1 VKNEL
6 RIGWVLILALGLVF
20 GFLAW
25 LKKTSIF
32 HSGVQIYAW
41 FPDVSG
47 LSPGDPVSMEG
58 RILGSLSGF
67 QLPGSDSAGW
77 IAILNFDELPRL
89 KSDAQAFIKVREIT
103 GGRIIDI
110 QPGTDSSPF
119 SAQVM
124 PGQTA
129 WDIGTFLKEIKPLLV
144 FFQDSALQDFI
155 QNGNTLLRKSA
166 KLNPEETLTQ
176 LDNVLK
182 QTSLLLSQTN
192 YLLSDSQVGVP
203 ILLKGMG
210 GTLHQVQMV
219 LDSLKPLLREA
230 SATDLQS
237 TIQELREVLS
247 QSGKFIHKMDS
258 FLLTNV
264 QDTSSLAGA
273 VLNSPALKKELEQT
287 LIQLRETLQ
296 QIQDGKLRAKIRL

>member
-6 RIGWVLILALGLVF
+6 KIGWVLILALGLVF

-25 LKKTSIF
+25 LKKTTLF

-67 QLPGSDSAGW
+67 QSPGSDSTGW

-89 KSDAQAFIKVREIT
+89 KSDAQAIIKVREIT

-110 QPGTDSSPF
+110 EPGVDSSPF
-119 SAQVM
+119 ARPVM

-144 FFQDSALQDFI
+144 FFQDTTLQEFI
-155 QNGNTLLRKSA
+155 LNGNDLLRKSA
-166 KLNPEETLTQ
+166 KLNPEKTLTQ
-176 LDNVLK
+176 LEYVLM
-182 QTSLLLSQTN
+182 QTTQVLSQTN
-192 YLLSDSQVGVP
+192 ELLSNSQVGLPV
-203 ILLKGMG
+203 LLKGMG
-210 GTLHQVQMV
+210 GTLQQVQVV
-219 LDSLKPLLREA
+219 LDSLKPLLRDA
-230 SATDLQS
+230 SASDLQA
-237 TIQELREVLS
+237 TVKELREVLT
-247 QSGKFIHKMDS
+247 QSGQFIHTMDS
-258 FLLTNV
+258 FLLTNI

-273 VLNSPALKKELEQT
+273 VLHSPALKKELEET
-287 LIQLRETLQ
+287 LNQLRETLQ